1 MPRVGVFICHC
12 GTNIE
17 GVVDVEK
24 ALDEMK
30 NYPSVS
36 YATDYKYM
44 CSEPGQNKVKDA
56 IGKNRLARV
65 VVACCSPRMHENTFR
80 RCIEE
85 ADLNPYLIEIANIR
99 EHCSWVHP
107 DNKEEATKKA
117 IELIKASVAKVIK
130 NEPLFPRYVP
140 LTKRVLII
148 GGGIAG
154 IQSALDTASAG
165 YETILLE
172 REPSIGGRMAQLDKT
187 FPTLDCSAC
196 ILTPKMVDI
205 AQNKNIKLLTYS
217 ELEEVSGFIGNFNV
231 KIRKK
236 ARYVNE
242 EKCTGC
248 GVCYTKCPKKLAS
261 EFDLGIGI
269 RKAIYVPFP
278 QAVPNIPV
286 IDKENCIY
294 FIKGKC
300 KVCEKFCPA
309 NAIDFEQEDVLIE
322 EKVGAIIVATGFDTF
337 DPTVFQEYGYGRYKD
352 VITSLQFER
361 LINASGPTG
370 GEVKRPSD
378 GKHPKRVAF
387 IQCVGS
393 RDDTVGRPYCSK
405 VCCMYTAKHTILL
418 KEHEPD
424 SKSYVFYIDIRAPG
438 KGYEEFVRRAQEE
451 YGATY
456 IRGKVAKI
464 YERGGK
470 LVLKAE
476 DTLIGKQVEIEVDLV
491 VLAVGI
497 EPKKDAKDLARKL
510 NISYDTYGFYN
521 EAHPKLR
528 PVETL
533 TDGIY
538 LAGVCQGVK
547 DIPDAVAQG
556 SAAAAKVCGLFSSDE
571 LITDPLT
578 SVVDKDLCVGCCAC
592 ISACPFN
599 AIEEEVLEE
608 RTGERIVAKVNE
620 TLCKG
625 CGVCV
630 ATCPSKA
637 VSLKGWT
644 DEQVLREVEIL
655 VGSRK

>member
-17 GVVDVEK
+17 GVVDVGK

-387 IQCVGS
+387 VQCVGS
-393 RDDTVGRPYCSK
+393 RDDTVERPYCSK

-556 SAAAAKVCGLFSSDE
+556 SAAAAKVCGLFSSDK

>member
-261 EFDLGIGI
+261 EFDLGTGI

-322 EKVGAIIVATGFDTF
+322 EKVGAIIVATGFDAF
-337 DPTVFQEYGYGRYKD
+337 DPTVLQEYGYGRYKD

-387 IQCVGS
+387 VQCVGS
-393 RDDTVGRPYCSK
+393 RDDTVERPYCSK

-556 SAAAAKVCGLFSSDE
+556 SAAAAKVCGLFSSDK

>member
-599 AIEEEVLEE
+599 ALEEEVLEE
-608 RTGERIVAKVNE
+608 RTGKRIVAKVNE

>member
-1 MPRVGVFICHC
+1 
-12 GTNIE
+12 NE
-17 GVVDVEK
+17 
-24 ALDEMK
+24 
-30 NYPSVS
+30 
-36 YATDYKYM
+36 
-44 CSEPGQNKVKDA
+44 VKDA

>member
-1 MPRVGVFICHC
+1 MPRVGVFTCHC
-12 GTNIE
+12 GTNIA
-17 GVVDVEK
+17 GAVDVEK
-24 ALDEMK
+24 ITNEMK
-30 NYPSVS
+30 DYPFIF

-44 CSEPGQNKVKDA
+44 CSELGQNVVKDA
-56 IGKNRLARV
+56 IRENKLNRA

-80 RCIEE
+80 RCIED
-85 ADLNPYLIEIANIR
+85 AGLNPYLIEIANIR

-117 IELIKASVAKVIK
+117 IELIKASVSKVAK
-130 NEPLFPRYVP
+130 NEPLFPKYVP
-140 LTKRVLII
+140 LTKKVLII

-196 ILTPKMVDI
+196 ILTPKMVDVVR
-205 AQNKNIKLLTYS
+205 NKNIRLLTYS
-217 ELEEVSGFIGNFNV
+217 ELEEIKGFVGNFKV
-231 KIRKK
+231 KIRKRAK
-236 ARYVNE
+236 SVNE

-248 GVCYTKCPKKLAS
+248 GICYTKCPKKIAS
-261 EFDLGIGI
+261 EFDVGMGI
-269 RKAIYVPFP
+269 RKSIYVPFP
-278 QAVPNIPV
+278 QSVPNIPV
-286 IDKENCIY
+286 IDRETCTY

-309 NAIDFEQEDVLIE
+309 NAIDFTQEDEIME
-322 EKVGAIIVATGFDTF
+322 EEIGAIIVATGFDTF
-337 DPTVFQEYGYGRYKD
+337 DPTVLQEYGYGRYKD

-378 GKHPKRVAF
+378 GKHPKIVAF
-387 IQCVGS
+387 VQCVGS
-393 RDDTVGRPYCSK
+393 RDDTVERPYCSK

-464 YERGGK
+464 YERGGR
-470 LVLKAE
+470 LILKAE
-476 DTLIGKQVEIEVDLV
+476 DTLIGRQVEVRVDMV
-491 VLAVGI
+491 VLAVGM

-510 NISYDTYGFYN
+510 NVSYDTYGFYN

-556 SAAAAKVCGLFSSDE
+556 SAAAVKVCGLFSSDK
-571 LITDPLT
+571 LITDPLI
-578 SVVDKDLCVGCCAC
+578 SVVDKDLCVACYAC
-592 ISACPFN
+592 IEACPFN

-620 TLCKG
+620 TICKG

-644 DEQVLREVEIL
+644 DEQVLREVEAL
-655 VGSRK
+655 VRQ

>member
-1 MPRVGVFICHC
+1 ML
-12 GTNIE
+12 
-17 GVVDVEK
+17 EK

-261 EFDLGIGI
+261 EFDLGTGI

-322 EKVGAIIVATGFDTF
+322 EKVGAIIVATGFDAF
-337 DPTVFQEYGYGRYKD
+337 DPTVLQEYGYGRYKD

-556 SAAAAKVCGLFSSDE
+556 SAAAAKVCGLFSSDK

>member
-1 MPRVGVFICHC
+1 
-12 GTNIE
+12 
-17 GVVDVEK
+17 
-24 ALDEMK
+24 L
-30 NYPSVS
+30 
-36 YATDYKYM
+36 
-44 CSEPGQNKVKDA
+44 
-56 IGKNRLARV
+56 
-65 VVACCSPRMHENTFR
+65 
-80 RCIEE
+80 
-85 ADLNPYLIEIANIR
+85 
-99 EHCSWVHP
+99 
-107 DNKEEATKKA
+107 
-117 IELIKASVAKVIK
+117 
-130 NEPLFPRYVP
+130 
-140 LTKRVLII
+140 
-148 GGGIAG
+148 
-154 IQSALDTASAG
+154 
-165 YETILLE
+165 
-172 REPSIGGRMAQLDKT
+172 
-187 FPTLDCSAC
+187 
-196 ILTPKMVDI
+196 
-205 AQNKNIKLLTYS
+205 KLWYD
-217 ELEEVSGFIGNFNV
+217 

-261 EFDLGIGI
+261 EFDLGTGI

-309 NAIDFEQEDVLIE
+309 NAIDFEQEDVLRE

-337 DPTVFQEYGYGRYKD
+337 DPTVLQEYGYGRYKD

-387 IQCVGS
+387 VQCVGS
-393 RDDTVGRPYCSK
+393 RDDTVERPYCSK

-599 AIEEEVLEE
+599 ALEEEVLEE
-608 RTGERIVAKVNE
+608 RTGKRIVAKVNE